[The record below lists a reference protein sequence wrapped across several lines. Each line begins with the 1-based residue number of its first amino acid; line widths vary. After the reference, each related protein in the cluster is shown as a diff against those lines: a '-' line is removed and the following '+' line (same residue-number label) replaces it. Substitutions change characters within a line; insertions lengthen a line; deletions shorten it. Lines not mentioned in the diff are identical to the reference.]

1 MKLKEIEASL
11 SKQQFMRL
19 LWGLG
24 ELEMVYSHDFYKRI
38 SEVILS
44 PKSKSSGINMLNLK
58 DI

>member
-1 MKLKEIEASL
+1 
-11 SKQQFMRL
+11 MRL

-24 ELEMVYSHDFYKRI
+24 KLEMVYSHDFYKRI

-44 PKSKSSGINMLNLK
+44 PESKNSNIDKLNLK